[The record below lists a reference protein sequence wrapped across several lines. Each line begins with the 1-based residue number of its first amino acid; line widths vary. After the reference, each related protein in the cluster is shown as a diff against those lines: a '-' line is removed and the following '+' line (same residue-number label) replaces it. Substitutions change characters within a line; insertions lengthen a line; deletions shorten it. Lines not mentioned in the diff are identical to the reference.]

1 MQSGSE
7 PLVAV
12 CSRGAEDRLL
22 AFEVVVGGHRVY
34 SQPLSEGAHR
44 HPIGPPLLEQLERS
58 RHQPSAVKERL
69 GRPARGRKTYEFV
82 LRHLAG
88 GGPWL
93 YRGKRC
99 VVVTHRAVQ
108 AQNGERAFAGEPT
121 ELLAQLQAEGAR
133 HIYVDGGVVIR
144 SFLAAGLLDDLT
156 MTVVP
161 SLIGEGLPLFGGLKL
176 DSGLLLDGVKSF
188 GDQLVQLRYRLRQP

>member
-1 MQSGSE
+1 MKRPHTSAFVGVSLDGFLARPDGSIDWLEPFEGQEHGFADFFQSIDT
-7 PLVAV
+7 LV
-12 CSRGAEDRLL
+12 
-22 AFEVVVGGHRVY
+22 
-34 SQPLSEGAHR
+34 
-44 HPIGPPLLEQLERS
+44 I
-58 RHQPSAVKERL
+58 
-69 GRPARGRKTYEFV
+69 GRKTYEFV

-99 VVVTHRAVQ
+99 VVVTHRAMQ

-176 DSGLLLDGVKSF
+176 ESGLLLDGVKSF